1 MVRGAV
7 VWVLD
12 TCVVVLYV
20 MCGGGRFRVRICK
33 SPRCCVAC
41 GRLPVRTRKQE
52 IGEKREK
59 NGKKKSSGKRF
70 ISLVLEHNT

>member
-20 MCGGGRFRVRICK
+20 MRGRGCFRVRICK

-41 GRLPVRTRKQE
+41 RLPVRTRKQE
-52 IGEKREK
+52 IGEKREREMER
-59 NGKKKSSGKRF
+59 KKAAGSDSYP
-70 ISLVLEHNT
+70 

>member
-52 IGEKREK
+52 IGEKRERK
-59 NGKKKSSGKRF
+59 MERKKAAGSDSYP
-70 ISLVLEHNT
+70 